1 MFKNLAIFSA
11 LIFTAFG
18 FSSTASAVSCV
29 ASFND
34 IDHLVLDNTNGRVVT
49 RTLRNASL
57 VEVNTIRV
65 REGDFS
71 SLDFPPS
78 QTRTFPR
85 DTDNIRFVWGGFV
98 ERNFNPRAGTSNVI
112 VNPGTGPVNSTTI
125 AGSCTCR

>member
-1 MFKNLAIFSA
+1 MFKNLTIFSA

-29 ASFND
+29 ASFDD
-34 IDHLVLDNTNGRVVT
+34 IDYLVLDNTDGRLVT
-49 RTLRNASL
+49 RTIRGPALI
-57 VEVNTIRV
+57 EVNTIRV
-65 REGDFS
+65 RNACEMTLHRIVGDP
-71 SLDFPPS
+71 SLVEFPPS

-98 ERNFNPRAGTSNVI
+98 ERNFNP
-112 VNPGTGPVNSTTI
+112 GTGPVNATTI